1 MTILNIGEL
10 KKFIENLP
18 EDYEIHYKDE
28 TTTKPISSNIEIDLD
43 KKQLIF
49 K

>member
-1 MTILNIGEL
+1 MTILTIKEL

-18 EDYEIHYKDE
+18 EDYEIYYKNE
-28 TTTKPISSNIEIDLD
+28 TTTKPIISNIEIDLD